1 MADYSGYF
9 LQGLAGGIQSG
20 INMGT
25 QLQEMRW
32 QKKQRKELEEKQAK
46 MMEVSNLWN
55 AKIKEAGADNIY
67 SDEEIAQI
75 STIYLSGGY
84 EFMEHYQGAMNA
96 IKSMNK
102 AKYDQEKEWMDL
114 FVSGVEGLP
123 PGDIQ
128 AMYEYVQPYVTSE
141 KGKNALEAY
150 NNILQKRGKIAQAQP
165 TAEVFT
171 TAEAVQ
177 EAYPGQGYKYDTT
190 AKGYI
195 PTYQKPEE
203 LSATDKKYNWAID
216 NYKAGNISFEQLS
229 KFMGTDIS
237 DPEKRNTIQQR
248 LDEMDKLGATTK
260 EKKNYLLGKSA
271 TTPPEEE
278 PVKRTDIEYWRN
290 RENTVKSEED
300 WDRYLFD
307 LKQSKSPYKTKD
319 ATWEDRLLRDVKDLE
334 SGIKNQLLDKEGKM
348 KLLNEDGTP
357 KEIYFGGKKMTVEE
371 AYTTLQKLYEEKVRE
386 LMEKYPDVADI
397 STLVKFLSLEEVG
410 KVTGWDWISRAK
422 GYKPG
427 ETKDVSLISK
437 Y

>member
-1 MADYSGYF
+1 MAKYGGFF
-9 LQGLAGGIQSG
+9 LKGLAGGIESG
-20 INMGT
+20 VSMG
-25 QLQEMRW
+25 LKIQEWKW
-32 QKKQRKELEEKQAK
+32 QKDQKKKIEEKQEKMKEALSIYGNQLMAAYTEGHGLSEQENLKFTTALMAFTEDAYDKGKAVLDDVRAMNKKGVEEYYKTCDMIIDRIGDLGTENMQDLLDEIENIAPSENARAYLDAGVRLEEKKFKAAK
-46 MMEVSNLWN
+46 
-55 AKIKEAGADNIY
+55 AG
-67 SDEEIAQI
+67 
-75 STIYLSGGY
+75 
-84 EFMEHYQGAMNA
+84 
-96 IKSMNK
+96 K
-102 AKYDQEKEWMDL
+102 
-114 FVSGVEGLP
+114 P
-123 PGDIQ
+123 
-128 AMYEYVQPYVTSE
+128 
-141 KGKNALEAY
+141 
-150 NNILQKRGKIAQAQP
+150 
-165 TAEVFT
+165 EVFT
-171 TAEAVQ
+171 SPDELLKVH
-177 EAYPGQGYKYDTT
+177 PGSEWKYSAD
-190 AKGYI
+190 AGGYI
-195 PTYQKPEE
+195 RTFAKPETPKVPGI
-203 LSATDKKYNWAID
+203 TDYNSVAS
-216 NYKAGNISFEQLS
+216 YLS
-229 KFMGTDIS
+229 KFAKTAKPETFNKVKAGLQNQFPNIDMSSITQES
-237 DPEKRNTIQQR
+237 LREPEKVA
-248 LDEMDKLGATTK
+248 GV
-260 EKKNYLLGKSA
+260 EK
-271 TTPPEEE
+271 